1 MEIPQNTIKM
11 GLTDAVSCISVFR
24 IRRAKASRLVAEP
37 GMGSVLSNCSHLQV
51 LPFRLWVREPVKYGS
66 SCAHL
71 WGLEGL
77 GRKHW

>member
-37 GMGSVLSNCSHLQV
+37 GMGSVLVVGGVTALISRSCPS
-51 LPFRLWVREPVKYGS
+51 GS
-66 SCAHL
+66 GS
-71 WGLEGL
+71 GSP
-77 GRKHW
+77 